1 MIVEW
6 DNRKAAAN
14 ARKHGVTF
22 DEAATVLEHV
32 LSITYRDPD
41 HSLQESRLLTIGLSS
56 FGRILMVAHTERAEA
71 VRLISAR
78 PATRSE
84 RRFYE
89 EG

>member
-32 LSITYRDPD
+32 LSITYQDPD

>member
-1 MIVEW
+1 MGRPEG
-6 DNRKAAAN
+6 RRHAK
-14 ARKHGVTF
+14 KHSVTF
-22 DEAATVLEHV
+22 DEAATVLEHAP
-32 LSITYRDPD
+32 SITFRDPD
-41 HSLQESRLLTIGLSS
+41 HSVEESRFLTIGLSAI
-56 FGRILMVAHTERAEA
+56 GRILMVAHTDRAEA